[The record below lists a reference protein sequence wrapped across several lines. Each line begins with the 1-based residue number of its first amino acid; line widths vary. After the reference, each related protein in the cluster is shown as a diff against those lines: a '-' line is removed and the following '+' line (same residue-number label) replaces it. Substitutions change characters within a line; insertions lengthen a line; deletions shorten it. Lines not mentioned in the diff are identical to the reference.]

1 MTLQPR
7 DYQLQC
13 LEKIK
18 KGNTIISMPT
28 GGGKTLVAVLALDHF
43 LAKRGKAI
51 FAVPTRV
58 LVEQQAKYCREKC
71 QHRRLVVELSGGE
84 MDSWGK
90 DRWRQCVCENEILV
104 GTPEVFRKALV
115 ENGYITPLD
124 FSIIIFDEYDKTT
137 MAETEASN
145 LRVELSALM
154 AKLGVENE
162 EQAKN
167 ADVVIQTPE
176 AEVKKVHRLR
186 AESDKYGSS
195 YNMMEDYEISG
206 SSSISA
212 LKRESPNRPEKSKD
226 PNRVTRSMSMQTNSS
241 VASS

>member
-1 MTLQPR
+1 MEELLLNLSESMDGLRTR
-7 DYQLQC
+7 QLATQER
-13 LEKIK
+13 LE
-18 KGNTIISMPT
+18 
-28 GGGKTLVAVLALDHF
+28 GKF
-43 LAKRGKAI
+43 RQ
-51 FAVPTRV
+51 
-58 LVEQQAKYCREKC
+58 LVEA
-71 QHRRLVVELSGGE
+71 
-84 MDSWGK
+84 
-90 DRWRQCVCENEILV
+90 
-104 GTPEVFRKALV
+104 RKKLK
-115 ENGYITPLD
+115 E
-124 FSIIIFDEYDKTT
+124 EYDKTT